1 MRSALAA
8 LVFLLGGA
16 AVAQSY
22 FPAPPTPAGNPVTTP
37 KALLGMALFWEE
49 QLSSSNTTA
58 CGTCHIFANGGVDPR
73 AATNVHPG
81 PDGVFATAD
90 DIHGASGVPPR
101 TSSGHYT
108 QTNAFGLGA
117 QVTNRKAPSVINAAY
132 LTNLFYDG
140 RASQGQ
146 FLDPLTN
153 QIVLTGPCAIENLVA
168 GPPVNNVEM
177 AHAGRTWTEVANKIA
192 DARPLALASN
202 VPARLQA
209 FVGNASSYRELF
221 TTVYGNNQV
230 TPVQIIFAI
239 ATYLRTLNADQSPY
253 DRYLA
258 GAGTLTPA
266 QAAGRQEFMV
276 AHNSAAACVQCHG
289 DLQQQSHQFG
299 PSFTQTT
306 PYGFLPVPNSHNT
319 GIRPILEDPGVS
331 VVTNQTS
338 DQGRFK
344 VPGLRNVALHG
355 TWFHNGAQTSLTGV
369 VDFYNRG
376 GDFHVNQATEI
387 QPRGLTATQ
396 VTNIV
401 EFLGSLTD
409 PRVAAEQMPF
419 DRPRLGS
426 ESSNFAPTRFGT
438 GTPGTGGQRP
448 RAVALEPVFCGTTAV
463 TIAVENTLPNAAAFL
478 LWDTDA
484 VQQGFSYAGLQ
495 CYIGFYNTV
504 VVYVGQTQ
512 AGTGGRGY
520 ASWPFAVPANPALAN
535 TRLYAQWLLTDPT
548 GPMGATTSDATEV
561 VVR

>member
-8 LVFLLGGA
+8 LAFLLGGA
-16 AVAQSY
+16 AMAQSY

-73 AATNVHPG
+73 GPTSVHPG

-90 DIHGASGVPPR
+90 DIHGARGVPPR
-101 TSSGHYT
+101 TASGHYS
-108 QTNAFGLGA
+108 QTNAFGLGE
-117 QVTNRKAPSVINAAY
+117 QVTNRKAPSVINVAY

-146 FLDPLTN
+146 FLDPVTN

-177 AHAGRTWTEVANKIA
+177 AHAGRTWTEVATKIA

-202 VPARLQA
+202 LPARLQT

-221 TTVYGNNQV
+221 QTVYGNNQV

-239 ATYLRTLNADQSPY
+239 STYLRTLTSDQSPY

-258 GAGTLTPA
+258 GVGTLTTA
-266 QAAGRQEFMV
+266 QNLGRQEFTV
-276 AHNSAAACVQCHG
+276 AHGAASSCIQCHG
-289 DLQQQSHQFG
+289 DLQTTSHQFG
-299 PSFTQTT
+299 PSFMQTT
-306 PYGFLPVPNSHNT
+306 PYGSLPVPNSHNT
-319 GIRPILEDPGVS
+319 GVRPILEDPGVA
-331 VVTNQTS
+331 VVTNLPS

-355 TWFHNGAQTSLTGV
+355 TWFHNGAQTTLTGV

-376 GDFHVNQATEI
+376 GDFHVNQGSEI
-387 QPRGLTATQ
+387 QPRGLNTTQ
-396 VTNIV
+396 VANIV
-401 EFLGSLTD
+401 AFLGSLTD
-409 PRVAAEQMPF
+409 PRVAAEQQPF

-426 ESSNFAPTRFGT
+426 ESPNFAPVRFGI
-438 GTPGTGGQRP
+438 GTAGTGGQRP
-448 RAVALEPVFCGTTAV
+448 RAVAHEPVFTGSTAV
-463 TIAVENTLPNAAAFL
+463 TLAVENTLPNQAAFL

-484 VQQGFSYAGLQ
+484 VAQGFNYAGLQ

-512 AGTGGRGY
+512 TGNGGRGY
-520 ASWPFAVPANPALAN
+520 ASRPFGVPSNPALAG
-535 TRLYAQWLLTDPT
+535 TRLYAQWLLTDPA
-548 GPMGATTSDATEV
+548 GPIGATTSDATEI